1 MKPKID
7 RGYALL
13 VAQRFL
19 GLRSAPATEVDHT
32 PHLMT
37 ELRSVRPWEEF
48 DEGIIRFSRV
58 YTVPLVAAQFS
69 ALQLAVPSDP
79 GIFIVILDTVLI
91 FTAGEGLLRLNA
103 TAVVGAASVLGP
115 SDQRWGP
122 DIAAIPIQPTQGNAA
137 AITGTSIA
145 LCPLNV
151 PRQLGLILRPGGQN
165 LTIWQR
171 TLAADLNVEISGRLI
186 LGSN

>member
-1 MKPKID
+1 MID
-7 RGYALL
+7 RGAALL

-19 GLRSAPATEVDHT
+19 GLRAAPEPFINPT
-32 PHLMT
+32 PGLVT
-37 ELRSVRPWEEF
+37 ELRALRPWEEF

-69 ALQLAVPSDP
+69 ALQFTLTDP
-79 GIFIVILDTVLI
+79 GVFVVVIDSVMV

-103 TAVVGAASVLGP
+103 APVVGAAAVLGP

-122 DIAAIPIQPTQGNAA
+122 DIAGIPLQPTQGNAA
-137 AITGTSIA
+137 AITGTSVA

-151 PRQLGLILRPGGQN
+151 PREVTEILRVGGQN

-171 TLAADLNVEISGRLI
+171 TLAADLNVEVQGRII
-186 LGSN
+186 LAP